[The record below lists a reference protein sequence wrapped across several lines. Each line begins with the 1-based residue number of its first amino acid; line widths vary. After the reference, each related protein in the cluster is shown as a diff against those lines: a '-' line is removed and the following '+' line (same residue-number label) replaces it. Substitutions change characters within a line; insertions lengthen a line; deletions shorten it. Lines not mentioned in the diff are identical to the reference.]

1 MTAKPTDLEPELSE
15 TKEGLLLIAKALE
28 FSTEAIG
35 MSYLQGHHFYHNQ
48 AFTDMFG
55 YTAKELAAAGESAV
69 VYTDRDIHQSVFNAI
84 RNGQQWVG
92 ETEMVSKSGR
102 RFPVFLRAHA
112 VKDQQGKII
121 GLIGFHLDIT
131 ERKKAKNALKIQKV
145 HFRQLFENS
154 LDAIAMVNEKGKI
167 LGVNR
172 AFEALFQFS
181 LEEVH
186 GKRLDDFI
194 VPSHLLEDA
203 IDLTSRSLKGETE
216 RIETARKCKD
226 NRLVQVEAIGFPVL
240 FYGSVVGAYVI
251 YRDISNRKKAE
262 AALQKAH
269 HELELRVENRTAEL
283 TQINAALQSS
293 EERHR
298 NLVETIEELIWE
310 IDVTG
315 RYTYIS
321 SQSRDLYGFE
331 PEEVIGR
338 GIFAFMPPEERDR
351 VAELFDQIVIAQNP
365 FFSLESVV
373 IHKNGHPVFL
383 ENRGYPFFSPDRT
396 LLGYRG
402 ISINITARKQAEK
415 QIHTLTQELIEAQ
428 ENERQRIS
436 RELHDRIAQDL
447 SSSKIACDLLL
458 NNDQVAVTEIMPKIS
473 EISKILNTTIL
484 SVRDL
489 AYDLRSPG
497 LEELGL
503 TNTIFL
509 FSEEFSEKSGVAI
522 DFHYAGIDSLSLRFD
537 AEINIFRL
545 IQEGLNNIWKHAE
558 ASHAVVR
565 LVGASPNII
574 LRIEDDGIGFD
585 VKKRRDTAIDEK
597 RMGLRSMEE
606 RVHLLRGEMTI
617 RSKPE
622 EGTIILVKF
631 PYAEN
636 ESESE

>member
-15 TKEGLLLIAKALE
+15 TKEGLLLISKALE
-28 FSTEAIG
+28 FSTEAVG
-35 MSYLQGHHFYHNQ
+35 MSDLQGYHFHHNQ

-69 VYTDRDIHQSVFNAI
+69 VYTDRDIHKRVFNAI
-84 RNGQQWVG
+84 RNEKQWVG

-112 VKDQQGKII
+112 VKDQKGKII
-121 GLIGFHLDIT
+121 GLIGFYLDIT

-203 IDLTSRSLKGETE
+203 VDLTSRSLKGETE

-251 YRDISNRKKAE
+251 YRDISDRKKAE

-283 TQINAALQSS
+283 TQINKALQSS

-310 IDVTG
+310 IDATG

-338 GIFAFMPPEERDR
+338 GIFAFMPPEEGDR
-351 VAELFDQIVIAQNP
+351 VSELFDQIVIAQNP

-373 IHKNGHPVFL
+373 NHKNGHPVFL

-402 ISINITARKQAEK
+402 ISINITERKQAEK

-458 NNDQVAVTEIMPKIS
+458 NNNQVAVAEIMPKIS
-473 EISKILNTTIL
+473 EISKILNSTIL

-565 LVGASPNII
+565 LVGAFPNII

-585 VKKRRDTAIDEK
+585 VKKRRDAAIDEK

>member
-15 TKEGLLLIAKALE
+15 TKEGLLLISKALE

-69 VYTDRDIHQSVFNAI
+69 VYTDRDIHKSVFNAI
-84 RNGQQWVG
+84 RNGKQWVG

-112 VKDQQGKII
+112 VKDQKGKII
-121 GLIGFHLDIT
+121 GLIGFYLDIT

-203 IDLTSRSLKGETE
+203 VDLTSRSLKGETE

-251 YRDISNRKKAE
+251 YRDISDRKKAE

-283 TQINAALQSS
+283 TQINKALQSS

-338 GIFAFMPPEERDR
+338 GIFAFMPPEEGDR
-351 VAELFDQIVIAQNP
+351 VSELFDQIVIAQNP

-402 ISINITARKQAEK
+402 ISINITERKQAEK

-458 NNDQVAVTEIMPKIS
+458 NNNQVAVAEIMPKIS
-473 EISKILNTTIL
+473 EISKILNSTIL

-585 VKKRRDTAIDEK
+585 VKKRRDAAIDEK

-606 RVHLLRGEMTI
+606 RVHLLRGKMTI

-622 EGTIILVKF
+622 EGTIIIVKF